1 MKSKKILLFILFIL
15 FIIIFI
21 TLGTKSFASWYPDAF
36 YDEDED
42 RYYEI
47 YIGQSIRL
55 SYYGLDDENFGG
67 QITLNDDTYGTN
79 DDNDKENIFCIQKG
93 QSLPSKGTATVKA
106 IIDIEPG
113 GITMRDVV
121 TRDFSWYTDAEKR
134 SLFRMAYI
142 LNQQGEHSRIQYDA
156 EDGDYPPYYSEK
168 QKAVWENIGGF
179 LGITINRES
188 DSTIATTSGE
198 MTSSLTNSD
207 ECKEYQ
213 ESALAYENNGRTAL
227 SKKRDTSDVKKSE
240 CTYNNENYF
249 KIGPFKYSYAFSLD
263 DVKLYDENGN
273 SISDLKFGRYSGNSF
288 NVYDSYSDGI
298 KSGEDFYILINKNKG
313 IKKITKFSISTTS
326 STYIKATLYL
336 LETDD
341 NVQNVLTTR
350 TSTESHSG
358 EDEFNLDIVLTQN
371 LKIVKRDTDTQKA
384 LANVKFKIKRNSD
397 NKFIKNSNGN
407 ITYVDETNATE
418 FYTNYNGEITVSNVL
433 VDTYT
438 AIEIENPNKGYEKYP
453 NASITLNGTTS
464 NNTITT
470 YIDNKRKYVDLSGYV
485 WEDIRKW

>member
-1 MKSKKILLFILFIL
+1 
-15 FIIIFI
+15 
-21 TLGTKSFASWYPDAF
+21 
-36 YDEDED
+36 
-42 RYYEI
+42 
-47 YIGQSIRL
+47 
-55 SYYGLDDENFGG
+55 
-67 QITLNDDTYGTN
+67 
-79 DDNDKENIFCIQKG
+79 
-93 QSLPSKGTATVKA
+93 
-106 IIDIEPG
+106 
-113 GITMRDVV
+113 
-121 TRDFSWYTDAEKR
+121 
-134 SLFRMAYI
+134 MA
-142 LNQQGEHSRIQYDA
+142 
-156 EDGDYPPYYSEK
+156 
-168 QKAVWENIGGF
+168 
-179 LGITINRES
+179 
-188 DSTIATTSGE
+188 
-198 MTSSLTNSD
+198 
-207 ECKEYQ
+207 C
-213 ESALAYENNGRTAL
+213 
-227 SKKRDTSDVKKSE
+227 
-240 CTYNNENYF
+240 
-249 KIGPFKYSYAFSLD
+249 
-263 DVKLYDENGN
+263 
-273 SISDLKFGRYSGNSF
+273 
-288 NVYDSYSDGI
+288 
-298 KSGEDFYILINKNKG
+298 KNKG

-407 ITYVDETNATE
+407 ITYVDEANATE

>member
-1 MKSKKILLFILFIL
+1 MKSKKILLFIL

-36 YDEDED
+36 YDEKKDC
-42 RYYEI
+42 YYEI
-47 YIGQSIRL
+47 YIGQPISL
-55 SYYGLDDENFGG
+55 SYVPLKEELGG
-67 QITLNDDTYGTN
+67 QIQLNGDTYGTN
-79 DDNDKENIFCIQKG
+79 NENDKENIFCIQKG
-93 QSLPSKGTATVKA
+93 QSLPNRGTATVKA

-113 GITMRDVV
+113 GITMRDVA

-188 DSTIATTSGE
+188 DSTIATTSGGE
-198 MTSSLTNSD
+198 TSSLTTSD

-240 CTYNNENYF
+240 CTHNNESYF
-249 KIGPFKYSYAFSLD
+249 KIGPFKYSYAFSLNK
-263 DVKLYDENGN
+263 VELYDENGN

-336 LETDD
+336 LETAK
-341 NVQNVLTTR
+341 NVQNILTTR

-358 EDEFNLDIVLTQN
+358 EDEFDLDIGLTQN

-470 YIDNKRKYVDLSGYV
+470 YIDNKRRYVDLSGYV